1 MRSKKEDYSNAF
13 TLRGY
18 HLNIIC
24 VCMFAC
30 IHNGIL
36 LGHKRLKSCYYGGLE
51 GIMIIEIIQTEKDK
65 YFIILLICEI

>member
-1 MRSKKEDYSNAF
+1 MH
-13 TLRGY
+13 LHVRGY

-51 GIMIIEIIQTEKDK
+51 GIMIIEIIQTKANISLSYLYVKSKKQTKEKYK
-65 YFIILLICEI
+65 